1 MYLPAHF
8 EETRAE
14 VMHALMRA
22 HPLASV
28 VIHTDEGLLANHF
41 PMRVSDA
48 SAPLGV
54 LRGHVAR
61 ANPLWKQ
68 LGNGVEA
75 LAIFQGPQI
84 YITPSHYPTKRL
96 TAKVVPTWNYAVVHA
111 HGTLR
116 AVDDAGWLR
125 SFLEGLTDEHEAQFA
140 KPWHVSDAPEDFIA
154 MQLRAI
160 VGVELTITRLVGK
173 WKMSQNRVPTDRAGV
188 VAGLQAQGSPES
200 LAVAELIARSE
211 TTKPDP

>member
-1 MYLPAHF
+1 MYLPSHF
-8 EETRAE
+8 DEQRVE
-14 VMHALMRA
+14 VMHALMRT
-22 HPLASV
+22 HPLASL
-28 VIHTDEGLLANHF
+28 VIHTGAGLVANHI
-41 PMRVSDA
+41 PLRVIE
-48 SAPLGV
+48 APAPFGV

-68 LGNGVEA
+68 LGSGIDA
-75 LAIFQGPQI
+75 LAIFQGPQS
-84 YITPSHYPTKRL
+84 YITPSHYPTKHL

-140 KPWHVSDAPEDFIA
+140 RPWHVSDAPDDFIA
-154 MQLRAI
+154 MQMRAI

-173 WKMSQNRVPTDRAGV
+173 WKMSQNRTATDRAGV
-188 VAGLQAQGSPES
+188 VAGLRAQGSAQS
-200 LAVAELIARSE
+200 LAVAASVASRENPPE
-211 TTKPDP
+211 QP

>member
-1 MYLPAHF
+1 MYLPSQF
-8 EETRAE
+8 EETRVE
-14 VMHALMRA
+14 VMHALIRA
-22 HPLASV
+22 QPLASV
-28 VIHTDEGLLANHF
+28 VIHTSEGLLANHF
-41 PMRVSDA
+41 PLRVHDA
-48 SAPLGV
+48 PASFGV

-68 LGNGVEA
+68 LGNGVDA

-84 YITPSHYPTKRL
+84 YITPSHYPTKHL
-96 TAKVVPTWNYAVVHA
+96 SAKVVPTWNYAVVHA

-116 AVDDAGWLR
+116 AIDDASWLR
-125 SFLEGLTDEHEAQFA
+125 TFLEGLTDEHEAQYA

-188 VAGLQAQGSPES
+188 VAGLQAQGSAQS
-200 LAVAELIARSE
+200 LAVAALVASGES
-211 TTKPDP
+211 TKP